1 MLSIFFPKK
10 INDEWINFNDEDH
23 ETYLW
28 RLGNLTL
35 LGQEYNNR
43 AKNKGFDKRKKSIR
57 NLKLK

>member
-1 MLSIFFPKK
+1 MLNIFSPKK

-43 AKNKGFDKRKKSIR
+43 AKNKGFDKKER
-57 NLKLK
+57 NL